1 MIKLAIYEGK
11 AWFGSLI
18 HYLLHA
24 GITCSLSADIEVFDK
39 WWNGGNLTIDLNG
52 IIDEALGY
60 ALPDNMQE
68 LVRQYMP
75 DFQTLELEIPGLRA
89 LFGISA
95 SRWDFFF
102 SKAST
107 LTPMDFLN
115 LIWQSEDLVK
125 LEEWV
130 PDAAGYLL
138 EPGVLGSELL
148 DDLAAIIPGFGLV
161 FAVIE
166 GVGDILGK
174 VQYAIDKWNDYVS
187 LYNYYRVTLMSA
199 LGSSSLELSRW
210 LTGMI
215 VENWDNLEDWAQS
228 VGLDISNYED
238 VANFAATLASSIYEY
253 SDKILEFLS
262 AHLPVL
268 GEIPITLDFIREF
281 SWAQEL
287 GIVSELIALD
297 PREFYDASME
307 YFEELLSGRVG
318 TSISARLTTLNLA
331 VALRT
336 FQNASVFTLNRRL
349 LDPEYLD
356 DLRSGLDDVTDAID
370 EYFKDELWDAYR
382 RELRDET
389 EGEAPGPWVPNRRLI
404 DEDSDTGEVDE
415 GPEADRRTL

>member
-1 MIKLAIYEGK
+1 MDAWGHEIPCGYGAKQLWSDSQVLDPDSGLWVPSLRAIVKMAVILTKVSRDSLWAMIKLAIYEGK

-138 EPGVLGSELL
+138 EPGVL
-148 DDLAAIIPGFGLV
+148 
-161 FAVIE
+161 
-166 GVGDILGK
+166 
-174 VQYAIDKWNDYVS
+174 
-187 LYNYYRVTLMSA
+187 
-199 LGSSSLELSRW
+199 
-210 LTGMI
+210 
-215 VENWDNLEDWAQS
+215 
-228 VGLDISNYED
+228 
-238 VANFAATLASSIYEY
+238 
-253 SDKILEFLS
+253 
-262 AHLPVL
+262 
-268 GEIPITLDFIREF
+268 
-281 SWAQEL
+281 
-287 GIVSELIALD
+287 
-297 PREFYDASME
+297 
-307 YFEELLSGRVG
+307 
-318 TSISARLTTLNLA
+318 
-331 VALRT
+331 
-336 FQNASVFTLNRRL
+336 
-349 LDPEYLD
+349 
-356 DLRSGLDDVTDAID
+356 
-370 EYFKDELWDAYR
+370 
-382 RELRDET
+382 
-389 EGEAPGPWVPNRRLI
+389 
-404 DEDSDTGEVDE
+404 
-415 GPEADRRTL
+415 